1 MQNSPHIKSRHNVLA
16 YTALGICILALSTS
30 AIFIKYADAPG
41 PVTGFY
47 RMSIAAII
55 LTPFAVYRINKRK
68 TINRNNFFIPVAGG
82 VFSGLDLG
90 IWTIALGYTTAANA
104 TILGNTAP
112 LWVALGATL
121 FFRER
126 LMKRFWIGMALA
138 MIGAAL
144 IIGMDFL
151 VHPRLGLGD
160 IIAIITGVFYAG
172 YYLTTE
178 LGRRTIDAVSY
189 IWVVFVSAS
198 ITLFFLNLLLG
209 NSLTG
214 YDQKTIA
221 IFFATAIVSQL
232 IGYLMSSYSLGHLP
246 ASVVSVTMIGQPIVT
261 AIIAIPLLGE
271 ILVPSQ
277 IIGGF
282 IALAGIYLVNVSHEK
297 KTSGPEG

>member
-1 MQNSPHIKSRHNVLA
+1 MDTNKSKKSREKKLA
-16 YTALGICILALSTS
+16 YAALVVCILALSTS

-47 RMSIAAII
+47 RMFIAAVI
-55 LTPFAVYRINKRK
+55 LTPFAVFRFLKRK
-68 TINRNNFFIPVAGG
+68 TLRRQTIFIPVAGG
-82 VFSGLDLG
+82 IFSGLDLG
-90 IWTIALGYTTAANA
+90 IWAIALGFTTAANA

-112 LWVALGATL
+112 LWVALGAMV

-126 LMKRFWIGMALA
+126 LMKRFWVGMVLA
-138 MIGAAL
+138 MSGAAL

-151 VHPRLGLGD
+151 LHPRLGLGD
-160 IIAIITGVFYAG
+160 TIAIVTGMLYAG

-178 LGRRTIDAVSY
+178 LGRRTIDAVTY

-198 ITLFFLNLLLG
+198 LTLFFLNLFLG
-209 NSLTG
+209 NPLTG

-221 IFFATAIVSQL
+221 IFFATAIISQL

-271 ILVPSQ
+271 MPVPSQ
-277 IIGGF
+277 ILGGI
-282 IALAGIYLVNVSHEK
+282 IALLGIYLVNISHEGAK
-297 KTSGPEG
+297 SESE

>member
-1 MQNSPHIKSRHNVLA
+1 MQIQTSKPSRQKLLA

-30 AIFIKYADAPG
+30 AIFIKYAEAPG

-47 RMSIAAII
+47 RMVIAATI
-55 LTPFAVYRINKRK
+55 LTPFAVYRLNKRK
-68 TINRNNFFIPVAGG
+68 TINRKNFYIPIAGG
-82 VFSGLDLG
+82 IFSGLDLG
-90 IWTIALGYTTAANA
+90 IWAIALGYTTAANA

-112 LWVALGATL
+112 LWVALGAMV

-126 LMKRFWIGMALA
+126 LMKRFWVGMVLA
-138 MIGAAL
+138 MSGAAL

-151 VHPRLGLGD
+151 LHPRLGLGD
-160 IIAIITGVFYAG
+160 TIAIVTGIFYAG

-178 LGRRTIDAVSY
+178 LGRRTIDAVTY

-198 ITLFFLNLLLG
+198 FTLFVLNLLLG
-209 NSLTG
+209 HSLTG
-214 YDQKTIA
+214 YDQKTIVV
-221 IFFATAIVSQL
+221 FFATAIISQL

-271 ILVPSQ
+271 MPVPSQ

-282 IALAGIYLVNVSHEK
+282 IALAGIYLVNVSYEK
-297 KTSGPEG
+297 KATDSG

>member
-1 MQNSPHIKSRHNVLA
+1 MDTNKSKKSREKKLA
-16 YTALGICILALSTS
+16 YAALVVCILALSTS

-47 RMSIAAII
+47 RMFIAAVI
-55 LTPFAVYRINKRK
+55 LTPFAVFRFLKRK
-68 TINRNNFFIPVAGG
+68 TLRRQTIFIPVAGG
-82 VFSGLDLG
+82 IFSGLDLG
-90 IWTIALGYTTAANA
+90 IWAIALGFTTAANA

-112 LWVALGATL
+112 LWVALGAML

-126 LMKRFWIGMALA
+126 LLRRFWIGMFLA
-138 MIGAAL
+138 MTGAAL

-151 VHPRLGLGD
+151 LHPRLGLGD
-160 IIAIITGVFYAG
+160 TIAIVTGMLYAG
-172 YYLTTE
+172 YYLTAE
-178 LGRRTIDAVSY
+178 LGRRTIDAVTY

-198 ITLFFLNLLLG
+198 LTLFFLNLFLG
-209 NSLTG
+209 NPLTG

-221 IFFATAIVSQL
+221 IFFATAIISQL

-271 ILVPSQ
+271 MPVPSQ
-277 IIGGF
+277 ILGGI
-282 IALAGIYLVNVSHEK
+282 IALLGIYLVNISHEGAK
-297 KTSGPEG
+297 SESE